1 MSSTTS
7 PFEYTSDDNEPF
19 GAPNPKLAKP
29 LTVLVI
35 DDNADA
41 RSLLVF
47 WLQGRGCRTLD
58 ESNGDAGAE
67 TAIRERPDLILTDL
81 SMPHT
86 DGFVTARRIR
96 SHEETRHTPIVAITA
111 MMVDQ
116 VHSAAIEAGCSEV
129 IGKPVDYERLD
140 QILASIRPR
149 EIIL

>member
-1 MSSTTS
+1 MTSASTS
-7 PFEYTSDDNEPF
+7 FLPPDDVEGY
-19 GAPNPKLAKP
+19 GARPQRAAHNLS
-29 LTVLVI
+29 VLVI

-47 WLQGRGCRTLD
+47 WLRDRGCRVFD

-67 TAIRERPDLILTDL
+67 TALRERPDLILTDL

-96 SHEETRHTPIVAITA
+96 SHEETRHTPIVAVTA

-116 VHSAAIEAGCSEV
+116 VRGEAIAAGCSEV
-129 IGKPVDYERLD
+129 IGKPVDYARLE
-140 QILASIRPR
+140 QILTSIRPR